1 MTRGAGGRLSRA
13 ETVLSALAV
22 AMGLL
27 AVFWPSI
34 ERYLILAGS
43 GACPYLAGNPGSPP
57 GSPHHGSGSGSASGS
72 GSGRFVI
79 FENAF
84 VLMSGE
90 DGRGVERSFIVDT
103 ETGRFAS
110 RDVLPAD
117 GVRREDLEGAI
128 VTPGFVDP
136 HVHFISTGL
145 ALLGAVIDVRDVEKG
160 ADALRQR
167 IASALQKQQTD
178 WAVAYGYLHEF
189 GDASWLDDVPV
200 PTVVFRFDSHQ
211 LLANRR
217 ALQLASISA
226 DTASPEGGA
235 IRRDAS
241 GAPTGVLCDAAMGLL
256 TAVIP
261 SPSSELLWEAYLAA
275 ERYALQK
282 GVTRVGDMG
291 RVSFDDDF
299 ASFDDLTDCLIPGAD
314 GMRIRVDA
322 FVSLKAHVALK
333 ELIDALGT
341 TRFGGDGKLR
351 VGGVKD
357 FYDGSLSSRT
367 ALFTRPYKDGAGAGA
382 GAGIRLVDPISWE
395 EMIRAADSMGLTV
408 ATHAIGSQ
416 AVDEVLSAYE
426 RLPRRD
432 AHMRHRIEHAQHVS
446 SIDTIRRMAAVGLA
460 GVTPNPQHLRGDRDV
475 IPSRLHDEDARYSYP
490 LEEFRR
496 ANVNFGLASDAPVV
510 PLDPLGAVAAA
521 MDERNRFALGAWDAL
536 FGVTR
541 GAHLLSLG
549 RDGDDDGDGDG
560 DGSSDRLGFIADG
573 FIADFVVH
581 GAECDAS
588 CTFDAAVE
596 RLIET
601 RDRGVKQVYV
611 GGKHVAGPAEKR

>member
-1 MTRGAGGRLSRA
+1 MTRETGGRLSRA

-34 ERYLILAGS
+34 ERYLIRAGS
-43 GACPYLAGNPGSPP
+43 GLKACPYLAGAGNQGSPP
-57 GSPHHGSGSGSASGS
+57 GSPHHGSAS

-110 RDVLPAD
+110 RDMLPAD

-167 IASALQKQQTD
+167 IASAVQKQPTD

-189 GDASWLDDVPV
+189 GDSSWLDDVPV

-226 DTASPEGGA
+226 DTASPEGGS

-261 SPSSELLWEAYLAA
+261 SPSSELLWDAYLAA

-314 GMRIRVDA
+314 GMRVRVDA

-333 ELIDALGT
+333 QLIDALGT

-367 ALFTRPYKDGAGAGA
+367 ALFTRPYKDGDGD

-408 ATHAIGSQ
+408 ATHAIGSL

-426 RLPRRD
+426 RLPRRDDD

-460 GVTPNPQHLRGDRDV
+460 GVTPNPQHVRGDRDV
-475 IPSRLHDEDARYSYP
+475 IPLRLHDEDARYSYP

-536 FGVTR
+536 FGITR
-541 GAHLLSLG
+541 GAHLLSL
-549 RDGDDDGDGDG
+549 
-560 DGSSDRLGFIADG
+560 DGSSERLGFIDDG

-581 GAECDAS
+581 DAECDAS

-601 RDRGVKQVYV
+601 RDRGGVKQVYV
-611 GGKHVAGPAEKR
+611 GGKHVAGRNNIL